1 MNRDLP
7 DFQYRGARAMVI
19 LHERYLREFVEVW
32 KRARISGVK
41 LPQTDDPSYQSWD
54 TLLKHL
60 IRAARGYMVWTCE
73 KLELSDP
80 QINIPTEPEVFA
92 ADVDRILEHVLDKWW
107 RPLVSLPEERFFQ
120 PVFKSRWE
128 VEYCIDAMLEH
139 AVVHPLR
146 HTLQLEELMAAK

>member
-107 RPLVSLPEERFFQ
+107 RPLAICRRSVSF
-120 PVFKSRWE
+120 SRSSSRAGRWSIALTR
-128 VEYCIDAMLEH
+128 CWSMPSSTRCGTH
-139 AVVHPLR
+139 CSLR
-146 HTLQLEELMAAK
+146 S